1 MLVRLALWR
10 ITPAMGQPACLVLTV
25 NAPQSGTNAA
35 AVDARAREV
44 FEEVVRSLRV
54 RDFGLFGPS
63 S

>member
-1 MLVRLALWR
+1 
-10 ITPAMGQPACLVLTV
+10 MGQPACLVSTV